1 MRKILNKLHDVLAAI
16 AVFLFALIFIIS
28 IADIVCRTFFGIS
41 LLWKLDFL
49 QIVVCWMLSCSM
61 SAVVLTRDHL
71 RIDFLKV
78 VLPKKS
84 QDVLTLITDLLEL
97 AFFVMLIPYGIK
109 TSITKMKIAFTTLRW
124 PMGYMYLN
132 PSYCR
137 IYHLLSIDCASYN
150 HATFYTFVH
159 MLENLLYPRY
169 HFHSHERHHCI

>member
-1 MRKILNKLHDVLAAI
+1 MRKVLNKLHDVLAII
-16 AVFLFALIFIIS
+16 AVFLFALIFVIS
-28 IADIVCRTFFGIS
+28 IADIVCRTFFGFS

-49 QIVVCWMLSCSM
+49 QVVVCWMLACSM

-84 QDVLTLITDLLEL
+84 QDVLTLITDILEL

-124 PMGYMYLN
+124 PMGYMYAAL
-132 PSYCR
+132 PFFAAIC
-137 IYHLLSIDCASYN
+137 SIFS
-150 HATFYTFVH
+150 
-159 MLENLLYPRY
+159 LYLVY
-169 HFHSHERHHCI
+169 ESVKKLVKKEDKLG